1 MTARK
6 NAGFPVSPFLKVPTL
21 IATNTLRP
29 SGRLAL
35 ISAQAGRSCP
45 VLPGAPICSPHS
57 VSCQTT
63 PAFWPTI
70 SLNQLAKGRLGSA
83 SSRSEAD
90 ISCAEDIAR
99 FSKEPV
105 CPATE
110 REGERNGERHR
121 RRQGDKG
128 RRRQ

>member
-6 NAGFPVSPFLKVPTL
+6 KEGFPVSPFLKVPTL
-21 IATNTLRP
+21 IVTNTLRP
-29 SGRLAL
+29 PGKLAL
-35 ISAQAGRSCP
+35 TSAQAGRSFP
-45 VLPGAPICSPHS
+45 APICSPHS

-63 PAFWPTI
+63 PAFGPIT

-90 ISCAEDIAR
+90 ISCAEDIAC

>member
-6 NAGFPVSPFLKVPTL
+6 KEGFPVSPFLKVPTL

-29 SGRLAL
+29 PGKLAL
-35 ISAQAGRSCP
+35 TSAQAGRSFP
-45 VLPGAPICSPHS
+45 ASICSPHS

-63 PAFWPTI
+63 PAFGPMT
-70 SLNQLAKGRLGSA
+70 SLNQFAKGRLGSA

-90 ISCAEDIAR
+90 ISCVEDIAC
-99 FSKEPV
+99 FSKELV

-110 REGERNGERHR
+110 PQSHR
-121 RRQGDKG
+121 DKETRRQGD
-128 RRRQ
+128 